1 MNSGNKISPL
11 LRLLFAGAC
20 IVLITAGMKAA
31 APILNVVFIAL
42 LLTQGLTPLT
52 ELLIKRRLSPNL
64 AVFATILIVT
74 LGGLAVLSL
83 FWSSLDVL
91 IEKLPTYQTRLGG
104 LRESVVGFLSS
115 VGINPS
121 MLMLEDLLPPAKI
134 IQVTSSFLNAIVQA
148 LGKGF
153 LVFLLVAFMLFEF
166 TAMRQTDR
174 RANNHGSSFIF
185 RFDEVSKDTRIYIAI
200 VGLAGLLQAT
210 ANVIALRVLDVD
222 FAVMWGVF
230 FFCMHL
236 VPAVGFFF
244 ALIPP
249 VIVALLDHG
258 WDRALAVIIFWG
270 AINLL
275 FDNFIRPQFVKK
287 GLSISITL
295 IFLSLIYWAWVLGPI
310 GAILAVPLTLT
321 VRRLIVD
328 FGKSIETTVSPSNP
342 SDAPPEN

>member
-1 MNSGNKISPL
+1 MNGGNRISPL
-11 LRLLFAGAC
+11 LRLLIGGGC
-20 IVLITAGMKAA
+20 VVLITAGMKAA

-42 LLTQGLTPLT
+42 LLTQSLTPLP

-64 AVFATILIVT
+64 AVSATILILT
-74 LGGLAVLSL
+74 LGGLVVLAF
-83 FWSSLDVL
+83 FWSSLDGL
-91 IEKLPTYQTRLGG
+91 IEKLPAYQMRLDG

-121 MLMLEDLLPPAKI
+121 RLLSEDMLSPAQI
-134 IQVTSSFLNAIVQA
+134 IQVTTSFLKAIVQA
-148 LGKGF
+148 LGNGF

-174 RANNHGSSFIF
+174 RAHNRSLSFIF

-200 VGLAGLLQAT
+200 VGLAGLLQAS

-222 FAVMWGVF
+222 FAVIWGVF

-258 WDRALAVIIFWG
+258 WDRALAVIVVWG

-275 FDNFIRPQFVKK
+275 FDNIIKPQFVKK
-287 GLSISITL
+287 GLSISITV
-295 IFLSLIYWAWVLGPI
+295 IFLSVIYWAWVLGPI

-328 FGKSIETTVSPSNP
+328 FGKPIEATVGPSNP